1 MVLLTKGVQNMSLA
15 EQIEKDV
22 IAAMKAKDALRVSTL
37 RMLKSAV
44 GNYLIQAKKDKAD
57 DAEVLG
63 MIAKQ
68 AKQRRE
74 SLESF
79 EKAGRKDLADK
90 EKAELAILESYLP
103 KQLTEEE
110 LKAEIR
116 KAIELSG
123 AKSPADMGK
132 LMKALMPSIQGKAD
146 GKRVQEAAKAILNG

>member
-1 MVLLTKGVQNMSLA
+1 MSLM

-22 IAAMKAKDALRVSTL
+22 ITAMKAKDTVKLSTL

-44 GNYLIQAKKDKAD
+44 GNYLIASKKDKAD

-63 MIAKQ
+63 MVAKQ

-79 EKAGRKDLADK
+79 EKAGRNDLADK

-103 KQLTEEE
+103 KQLTDDE
-110 LKAEIR
+110 LRAEVR
-116 KAIELSG
+116 KAIESSG

-132 LMKALMPSIQGKAD
+132 LMKALMPSVQGKAD
-146 GKRVQEAAKAILNG
+146 GKRVQEAVKAILTGK

>member
-1 MVLLTKGVQNMSLA
+1 MSLL

-22 IAAMKAKDALRVSTL
+22 IAAMKAKEEIKVSTI

-44 GNYLIQAKKDKAD
+44 MNYLIQAKKDKAE
-57 DAEVLG
+57 DADVLG
-63 MIAKQ
+63 VVTKQ

-103 KQLTEEE
+103 KQLSDEE
-110 LKAEIR
+110 LLAEVR
-116 KAIELSG
+116 KAIASSG
-123 AKSPADMGK
+123 ATSPADMGK
-132 LMKALMPSIQGKAD
+132 LMKVLMPVVQGKAD
-146 GKRVQEAAKAILNG
+146 GKRVQEAVKSLLK

>member
-1 MVLLTKGVQNMSLA
+1 MSLM

-22 IAAMKAKDALRVSTL
+22 IAAMKSKDTVKLSTL

-79 EKAGRKDLADK
+79 EKAGRNDLADK

-103 KQLTEEE
+103 KQLSDEE
-110 LKAEIR
+110 LRAEVQ
-116 KAIELSG
+116 KAIGISG
-123 AKSPADMGK
+123 AKSPQDMGK
-132 LMKALMPSIQGKAD
+132 LMKALMPVIQGKAD
-146 GKRVQEAAKAILNG
+146 GKRVQEAVKALLSGQ

>member
-1 MVLLTKGVQNMSLA
+1 MSLL

-22 IAAMKAKDALRVSTL
+22 VAAMKAKDVVKVSTL
-37 RMLKSAV
+37 RMLKSAL
-44 GNYLIQAKKDKAD
+44 GNYLIQAKKDKAE
-57 DAEVLG
+57 DADVQS

-103 KQLTEEE
+103 KQLSEEQ
-110 LKAEIR
+110 LQAEVQ
-116 KAIELSG
+116 KAIATSG
-123 AKSPADMGK
+123 AKGPADIGK
-132 LMKALMPSIQGKAD
+132 LMKTLMPAIQGKAD
-146 GKRVQEAAKAILNG
+146 GKRVQEAVKALLK